1 MRLFSI
7 FLALLLVSGIASAS
21 LYPGKINTGST
32 LQTDVKGATNGEA
45 LVAIQT
51 IGSSGAGPEASDI
64 DQLKTA
70 GATTN
75 DTSWKNYTTFNAQ
88 PDYCRTIILTPSKS
102 TSGTAVITGTDISG
116 AALVQSHDWSSSG
129 SAYTSTYAFKTVS
142 RLSFLNFTSGTTFT
156 AGTADQL
163 GLNTKRGFN
172 NVLFT
177 LLNGVL
183 EGTSATVTT
192 SSTVLAANTIDLN
205 SALAN
210 TSPVTVYYLV
220 TA

>member
-7 FLALLLVSGIASAS
+7 FLALVLIIGMAGAA

-51 IGSSGAGPEASDI
+51 IGSAGVGPEASDD
-64 DQLKTA
+64 DQLLLA
-70 GATTN
+70 GNTTN
-75 DTSWKNYTTFNAQ
+75 TTSWRNRTAFSAQ
-88 PDYCRTIILTPSKS
+88 PDYCRTILLTPSK
-102 TSGTAVITGTDISG
+102 TTNGTAVIVGTDMAG
-116 AALVQSHDWSSSG
+116 AALTQSHTWTSSG
-129 SAYTSTYAFKTVS
+129 AAYTSTYAFKTVTK
-142 RLSFLNFTSGTTFT
+142 LAFHNFTSGTTFK

-172 NVLFT
+172 DVLYT

-183 EGTSATVTT
+183 EGTPATVTT
-192 SSTVLAANTIDLN
+192 SSTILASNTIDLN
-205 SALAN
+205 SAYSN
-210 TSPVTVYYLV
+210 TSPVSVYYLV